1 MTINRISPGE
11 RMSHSVTYNGVVY
24 LSGVTAA
31 EAGLDIKAQTARVLA
46 IIDERLAVA
55 GTDKS
60 KILSAQ
66 IWVRDIAHHFA
77 PMNEEWVKWLDASNP
92 PARATVESNMARPEV
107 LVEIAVIAAK
117 FRESDG
123 A

>member
-1 MTINRISPGE
+1 MSIKRIAPGE
-11 RMSHSVTYNGVVY
+11 RMSQSVTYNGVVY

-31 EAGLDIKAQTARVLA
+31 DAGLDIKAQTARVLA
-46 IIDERLAVA
+46 LIDERLAAA

-77 PMNEEWVKWLDASNP
+77 PMNEVWTAWVDPDNK
-92 PARATVESNMARPEV
+92 PARATVESAMARPEV
-107 LVEIAVIAAK
+107 LVEIGIVAA
-117 FRESDG
+117 E
-123 A
+123 